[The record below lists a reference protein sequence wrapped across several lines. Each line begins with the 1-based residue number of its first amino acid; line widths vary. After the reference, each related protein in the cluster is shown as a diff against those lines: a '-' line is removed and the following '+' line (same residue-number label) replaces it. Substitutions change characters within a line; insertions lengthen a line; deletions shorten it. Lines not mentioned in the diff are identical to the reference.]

1 MKMKPVQRRPA
12 NDTLYRRIDAMPMN
26 ATDRAIAKANL
37 RAADSFVDAVFDLIT
52 ALRSMAASV
61 SRHVRIALTASPQ
74 H

>member
-1 MKMKPVQRRPA
+1 MKPVQRTPA

-26 ATDRAIAKANL
+26 VTDREIAKAQL
-37 RAADSFVDAVFDLIT
+37 RVTDSFVDGIFSLVA
-52 ALRSMAASV
+52 AMRSTAASV

>member
-1 MKMKPVQRRPA
+1 MKPVKRTHA

-26 ATDRAIAKANL
+26 VTDRAFAKAQL
-37 RAADSFVDAVFDLIT
+37 RNTDSFIDGVF
-52 ALRSMAASV
+52 ALVAAMRSMAASV

>member
-1 MKMKPVQRRPA
+1 MKPVQRMPA

-26 ATDRAIAKANL
+26 VTDREIAKANL
-37 RAADSFVDAVFDLIT
+37 RVADSFVDGIFSLIT
-52 ALRSMAASV
+52 AMRSMSAYV

>member
-1 MKMKPVQRRPA
+1 MKPVQRILA

-26 ATDRAIAKANL
+26 VTDREIAKANL
-37 RAADSFVDAVFDLIT
+37 RVADGFVDGIFDL
-52 ALRSMAASV
+52 AAAMRSMAASV

>member
-1 MKMKPVQRRPA
+1 MKPVQRTPA
-12 NDTLYRRIDAMPMN
+12 NDTLYRRIDAMPMSV
-26 ATDRAIAKANL
+26 TDREFAKANL
-37 RAADSFVDAVFDLIT
+37 RFADSVVDGIFSLIT